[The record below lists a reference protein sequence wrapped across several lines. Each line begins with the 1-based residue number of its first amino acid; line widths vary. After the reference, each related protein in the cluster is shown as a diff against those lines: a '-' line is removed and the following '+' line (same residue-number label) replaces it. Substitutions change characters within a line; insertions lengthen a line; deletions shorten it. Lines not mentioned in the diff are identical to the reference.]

1 MMTRILKCER
11 GNSVIE
17 VALVAPVLAMLLVGM
32 VDISRGV
39 SEKLKLTQIAQRS
52 TERVQ
57 RGYFNATTDLPVL
70 DAEAEAAGGTG
81 TSATVTAWLECGTS
95 TTRLAYTASC
105 SPGVAAQRFVGI
117 NITKNFTPVFGP
129 RWAGANA
136 NGTYTLRAVSG
147 VRVQ

>member
-1 MMTRILKCER
+1 MIRRLLKCEQ

-17 VALVAPVLAMLLVGM
+17 VALVAPVLAALLVGM
-32 VDISRGV
+32 IDISRAV
-39 SEKLKLTQIAQRS
+39 SEKLKLNQIAQRA

-57 RGYFNATTDLPVL
+57 RGYFNSSTDLPL
-70 DAEAEAAGGTG
+70 IDAEAEAAGGTG

-95 TTRLAYTASC
+95 ATQLAYTASC
-105 SPGVAAQRFVGI
+105 SPGVAEQRFVGI
-117 NITKNFTPVFGP
+117 TITKDYAPFFGP

-136 NGTYTLRAVSG
+136 NGRYTLRVRSG